1 MKHGLIMT
9 LNLAVVLAA
18 HASPGPTPAA
28 AAAPVAPPMDI
39 AYPGEIRLNV
49 DASDIERHIVRVRE
63 SITGFKGDGVL
74 LYPQWLPGDHS
85 PTGPIERLAG
95 LKITAGGA
103 SIAWTRDTVQ
113 MYAFHLQAPPG
124 VSAIEVE
131 FDYLSPTSS
140 GTGPSEFSREIL
152 MLEWNSLV
160 LYPAG
165 YFTRR
170 IPVEAAVTLP
180 EGWQFATALE
190 KESSDANRTKFKRTT
205 VESLVDSPLYAG
217 RYASRI
223 DLDPGAAVP
232 VHMNVFADRPDLL
245 PLKPEQIEIHRAL
258 VKQAYRLFA
267 SHHYAHYDFLYS
279 LSDQVQMIGLEHHQ
293 SSEDGTVPTAFTE
306 WDKQPWGRDLL
317 PHEYTHSWNGK
328 FRRPADLWTPN
339 YNVPMRDTLLWVYEG
354 QTQYWGEV
362 LAARSGLWTR
372 QQALDQWADTAAYFD
387 ALPASRWRALQD
399 TTNDAIIDQRDR
411 HLPWRT
417 WQRAFDYYPEGALI
431 WLDADTLIRERS
443 QGKRSLDDFARAFFG
458 IDDGSMTPVTY
469 TFGEVVKGLN
479 AVEPYDW
486 SSFLRERLDAVNKP
500 APLAGIARGGYKLVF
515 NDTQSD
521 YSKAVDGERK
531 RTTLLYSVGLTISE
545 KNATIMDVLWEGPAY
560 KAKLT
565 EGMEILAVNGAAYSP
580 DVLKSAIQAA
590 KDASVPIELI
600 VKTQD
605 RFRVANIDYHG
616 GLRFPHLVRDP
627 AVPARLDD
635 LLSPK

>member
-28 AAAPVAPPMDI
+28 AASPIAPPMDI
-39 AYPGEIRLNV
+39 AYPGEIHLNI

-95 LKITAGGA
+95 LKITAGGT

-113 MYAFHLQAPPG
+113 MYAFHLHAPSG
-124 VSAIEVE
+124 ASAIEVE

-140 GTGPSEFSREIL
+140 GAGPAEFSREIL

-205 VESLVDSPLYAG
+205 VETLVDSPLYAG

-232 VHMNVFADRPDLL
+232 VHMDVFADRPDLL
-245 PLKPEQIEIHRAL
+245 ALKPEQVESHRAL

-306 WDKQPWGRDLL
+306 WDKQPWDRDLL

-372 QQALDQWADTAAYFD
+372 QQALDQWADTAAYFA
-387 ALPASRWRALQD
+387 ALPGSRWRALQD
-399 TTNDAIIDQRDR
+399 TTNDAIMNRDH
-411 HLPWRT
+411 HLMWRT

-431 WLDADTLIRERS
+431 WLDADMLIRERS

-469 TFGEVVKGLN
+469 TFEDVVKGLN

-500 APLAGIARGGYKLVF
+500 PPLAGITRGGYKLVF

-531 RTTLLYSVGLTISE
+531 RTTLLYSVGLMISE
-545 KNATIMDVLWEGPAY
+545 KNATIMDVLWDGPAY

-580 DVLKSAIQAA
+580 DVLKLAIQAA
-590 KDASVPIELI
+590 KDASAPIELI